1 MTDRTKLDS
10 AAEAAYLASPVHDRT
25 GDITPW
31 ADLPDGI
38 REAWR
43 GVSGAV
49 LEVLKER
56 LQEEDAEAN
65 EMPDLW
71 IQGFRFAKSIILEEQ
86 AMLAEILEE

>member
-1 MTDRTKLDS
+1 MPPKRRI
-10 AAEAAYLASPVHDRT
+10 SPHPCT
-25 GDITPW
+25 TEQAISPPW

-86 AMLAEILEE
+86 AMLAEILKE